1 MSRLGLVALALTFVG
16 VTNACGDD
24 AAADGSDAGP
34 DAPAVPA
41 KADPDA
47 RALCADPFEAC
58 GGDVVGSWR
67 VRTVCFDSVQAI
79 LPALS
84 EPECSD
90 AVRTVS
96 TRAAGSYRFDDDGSA
111 MTNVGIALDL
121 DTLWSDACVQ
131 ALTGDPS
138 STASAV
144 CNDLEGEYNTNPGIE
159 TAACRNES
167 SGCSCKITSVPS
179 SVQSS
184 GNYTLIDDTIDNGS
198 GAPDP
203 YCVDGDV
210 MRISVSEA
218 GLTGVIVLSR

>member
-1 MSRLGLVALALTFVG
+1 MSRLGLVAVVLAFVAG
-16 VTNACGDD
+16 TNACGDD
-24 AAADGSDAGP
+24 AASEGSDAGP
-34 DAPAVPA
+34 DAPAVPT
-41 KADPDA
+41 KPDPDA
-47 RALCADPFEAC
+47 RAFCEDPFAAC
-58 GGDVVGSWR
+58 GGDVVGSWK
-67 VRTVCFDSVQAI
+67 VRTVCFDGVQAI

-111 MTNVGIALDL
+111 ATNVGIALDL
-121 DTLWSDACVQ
+121 DTLWTDACVQ

-144 CNDLEGEYNTNPGIE
+144 CNDLEGEYNSNPGIE

-167 SGCSCKITSVPS
+167 SGCSCKITSTSS
-179 SVQSS
+179 SVHSS
-184 GNYTLIDDTIDNGS
+184 GNYVLVDDAIDNGS

-210 MRISVSEA
+210 MRISVSES